1 MSFSQA
7 VSGLNA
13 ASSNLDVIGN
23 NIANSA
29 TAGFK
34 SSTIAFAD
42 MFAGSN
48 VGLGTKVAAVIQDFG
63 DGSTTSTSRGLDVAL
78 SGNGFFRMTDASGGV
93 FYSRNGQFTLDAN
106 RNLVN
111 TQGLNVTGYPAS
123 GTPPTIQTGANPVAL
138 SIPTTQMGARAT
150 TTATQVANLNST
162 STTPTVT
169 PFDKSNVDSYNAKTT
184 MTVYDTQGNDHQ
196 LDMYYIKTADN
207 TWTVHMVDSTTGNE
221 VGNTAGGDNLGYQM
235 QFDANG
241 KLTQV
246 GKITATGV
254 ADTSASL
261 ANLVVD
267 GTNGANGM
275 NISLSMLGSL
285 QQNTGATTFGNPT
298 QDGYQPGDL
307 TSYTINDDGTITG
320 TYSNQ
325 KTQLLGQIVL
335 SSFSNPEGLKS
346 EGDNVWSATSSS
358 GQAAIGLAGTGTY
371 GNLTSGAL
379 EASNVD
385 MSKELV
391 NMIVAQ
397 RNYQANS
404 QTIKTQDQILNT
416 LVNLR

>member
-7 VSGLNA
+7 VSGLSA

-48 VGLGTKVAAVIQDFG
+48 TGMGTKVAAVIQNFN
-63 DGSTTSTSRGLDVAL
+63 DGTTTSTSRGLDVAL

-93 FYSRNGQFTLDAN
+93 FYSRNGQFTLDEN

-111 TQGLNVTGYPAS
+111 TQGLKVTGYPAN
-123 GTPPTIQTGANPVAL
+123 GTPPAIQNGANPVAL
-138 SIPTTQMGARAT
+138 SIPTTQMSARAT
-150 TTATQVANLNST
+150 TSATMVSNLNST
-162 STTPTVT
+162 DTAPVVT
-169 PFDKSNVDSYNAKTT
+169 PFDAAKVDSFNAKSTV
-184 MTVYDTQGNDHQ
+184 TVYDSQGNDHA
-196 LDMYYIKTADN
+196 LDLYYVKTTDN
-207 TWTVHMVDSTTGNE
+207 NWTVHAIDSTTGKA
-221 VGNTAGGDNLGYQM
+221 AGDFTM
-235 QFDANG
+235 VFDSSG
-241 KLTQV
+241 KLTSAATV
-246 GKITATGV
+246 GLSI
-254 ADTSASL
+254 D
-261 ANLVVD
+261 
-267 GTNGANGM
+267 GANGAAAAQP
-275 NISLSMLGSL
+275 IALSLLGSL
-285 QQNTGATTFGNPT
+285 QQNTGQTNFGNPV
-298 QDGYQPGDL
+298 QDGYAPGDL
-307 TSYTINDDGTITG
+307 TSYTISNDGTISG

-335 SSFSNPEGLKS
+335 ASFSNPEGLKS
-346 EGDNVWSATSSS
+346 EGDNVWAATSSS
-358 GQAAIGLAGTGTY
+358 GQAAVGVAGTGTY

>member
-7 VSGLNA
+7 VSGLGA

-48 VGLGTKVAAVIQDFG
+48 VGMGTKVAAVIQNFN
-63 DGSTTSTSRGLDVAL
+63 DGTTTSTSRGLDVAL
-78 SGNGFFRMTDASGGV
+78 SGNGFFRLTDASGGV
-93 FYSRNGQFTLDAN
+93 FYSRNGQFTLDEN

-111 TQGLNVTGYPAS
+111 TQGLTVTGYPAN
-123 GTPPTIQTGANPVAL
+123 GTPPTIQAGANPVAL
-138 SIPTTQMGARAT
+138 SIPTTQMSARAT
-150 TTATQVANLNST
+150 TTATMVSNLNST
-162 STTPTVT
+162 DAVPTGGAFT
-169 PFDKSNVDSYNAKTT
+169 ATNVETYNAKSTV
-184 MTVYDTQGNDHQ
+184 TVYDSQGNDHV
-196 LDMYYIKTADN
+196 LDLYYVKTADN
-207 TWTVHMVDSTTGNE
+207 NWTVHAIDSTTGQAA
-221 VGNTAGGDNLGYQM
+221 GNFNMVFDTSGNL
-235 QFDANG
+235 
-241 KLTQV
+241 
-246 GKITATGV
+246 
-254 ADTSASL
+254 TSASTVAL
-261 ANLVVD
+261 
-267 GTNGANGM
+267 TIQGANGAAA
-275 NISLSMLGSL
+275 NQAVSLSVLGSL
-285 QQNTGATTFGNPT
+285 QQNTGKTNFGNPT
-298 QDGYQPGDL
+298 QDGYAPGDL

-325 KTQLLGQIVL
+325 KTQLMGQIVL
-335 SSFSNPEGLKS
+335 ASFSNPEGLKS
-346 EGDNVWSATSSS
+346 EGDNVWSATNSS
-358 GQAAIGLAGTGTY
+358 GQAAVGLAGTGTY

-385 MSKELV
+385 LSKELV
-391 NMIVAQ
+391 NMTVAQ